1 MSSTADASP
10 APGAMSR
17 RQMVKMTGG
26 ALGGLALAPM
36 INLNRYN
43 LFASSRAD
51 YSARTLALLERCT
64 VVDGLAVLSIDG
76 TWREWAARPET
87 FTEEDYELYRG
98 SGISVFHH
106 AFGLGGLNAYESAL
120 SYIGSLN
127 ALAAGA
133 PDYFMRIGTADD
145 LARVKESGRIGVL
158 LGIQNADHFRQ
169 ADDVNLF
176 FNLGQRI
183 SQLTYNSRNRI
194 GNGSTERVDGGIS
207 NFGAG
212 IIQRMNEVGMAI
224 DVSHSG
230 DRTTLDAF
238 ELSDQ
243 PVLITHSNC
252 RALVPGH
259 PRCKPDEAIRAMARS
274 GGVMGITGVRNF
286 VSLEEPTTVE
296 HVIDHFDHVRDL
308 VGIEHLGVGSD
319 MDLFGY
325 DALPE
330 EMQAQLRSGY
340 ADSYA
345 FRDRIDIEGL
355 DHPKRMF
362 DLTEGLVRRGYSDEE
377 IELVLGGNFIRV
389 LSEIWPEP
397 GEAPA

>member
-1 MSSTADASP
+1 MMKASL
-10 APGAMSR
+10 
-17 RQMVKMTGG
+17 G
-26 ALGGLALAPM
+26 ALGGLAAAPM
-36 INLNRYN
+36 FNLGRYR
-43 LFASSRAD
+43 LFASSD
-51 YSARTLALLERCT
+51 TEYSARTLALMERCT
-64 VVDGLAVLSIDG
+64 VLDLLGVISIDR
-76 TWREWAARPET
+76 TWRDWAMQPET
-87 FTEEDYELYRG
+87 FTEADYELYRS

-120 SYIGSLN
+120 GYIASLN

-133 PDYFMRIGTADD
+133 DRYFMRITTADD
-145 LARVKESGRIGVL
+145 LRRVKASGRIGLL
-158 LGIQNADHFRQ
+158 LGIQNADHFRRP
-169 ADDVNLF
+169 DDVDLF
-176 FNLGQRI
+176 FGLGQRI

-194 GNGSTERVDGGIS
+194 GNGATERVDGGIS
-207 NFGAG
+207 NFGVA
-212 IIQRMNEVGMAI
+212 IVERMNQVGMAV
-224 DVSHSG
+224 DVSHCG
-230 DRTTLDAF
+230 DQTTLDAF
-238 ELSDQ
+238 EVSSR

-252 RALVPGH
+252 RALAPGH

-286 VSLEEPTTVE
+286 VSLEEPTTIE

-308 VGIEHLGVGSD
+308 VGIEHVGVGSD

-330 EMQAQLRSGY
+330 EVQASLRAGY

-362 DLTEGLVRRGYSDEE
+362 DLTEGLVRRGYADDE
-377 IELVLGGNFIRV
+377 IELVLGGNFTRV
-389 LSEIWPEP
+389 LSDIWS
-397 GEAPA
+397 GA